1 MTYATIQLDKNPSGV
16 ALVWLNRPDVRN
28 AFNETMI
35 AELTDAFR
43 AVDGDAA
50 MRAMVLAAHGP
61 AFCAGADLNWMKKM
75 SAFSFQ
81 QNRDDALG
89 LARML
94 HALHTMKKPTVA
106 RVHGPAFAGGMGLVA
121 ACDIAVAAHGA
132 EFCLSEAKLGL
143 TPATISPYVIAAM
156 GVRAAQ
162 RYMLTAE
169 RFTAAEAYRIG
180 FVQEI
185 VVDEELDATVNAILG
200 HLVTGGPAA
209 LAAIKEL
216 IRAVAG
222 RAIDDD
228 LIGDTAT
235 RIATA
240 RASDEGKEGIRSFL
254 EKRKPAWVGSAGSPR
269 QTVTKASRRP
279 RQKR

>member
-1 MTYATIQLDKNPSGV
+1 MTYETIQLDENPSGI
-16 ALVWLNRPDVRN
+16 ALVRLNRPDVRN

-43 AVDGDAA
+43 AIDGDAA
-50 MRAMVLAAHGP
+50 MRGMVLAGRGP
-61 AFCAGADLNWMKKM
+61 AFCAGADLNWMKRM
-75 SAFSFQ
+75 SGFSFE
-81 QNRDDALG
+81 QNHADALG

-94 HALHTMKKPTVA
+94 NALHAMRKPTVA

-132 EFCLSEAKLGL
+132 EFCLSEVKLGL

-156 GVRAAQ
+156 GGRAAH

-169 RFTAAEAYRIG
+169 RFTAAEAHRIG
-180 FVQEI
+180 FVQELAA
-185 VVDEELDATVNAILG
+185 DEELDATIDAILG
-200 HLVTGGPAA
+200 HLLSGGPAA
-209 LAAIKEL
+209 HAATKAL

-222 RAIDDD
+222 RPIDDD

-240 RASDEGKEGIRSFL
+240 RASEEGREGILSFL
-254 EKRKPAWVGSAGSPR
+254 EKRRPAWAADVPRARKPVAGGK
-269 QTVTKASRRP
+269 KA
-279 RQKR
+279 